1 MSARHFRSIVFVALL
16 ASTMGCARSVQSAG
30 TATAVQ
36 EVATARITNNGWL
49 DVNVYASRSGMR
61 LRLGTVTGQRTEV
74 FRIPRSLIDAPGLT
88 ILIDPIGSPQS
99 YQTDL
104 IPVGPGQQID
114 VVVQQRLAM
123 SHYSVLS
130 R

>member
-1 MSARHFRSIVFVALL
+1 MRARRFRWVLVIAIVV
-16 ASTMGCARSVQSAG
+16 STMGCVRSGRSGDRSPAF
-30 TATAVQ
+30 
-36 EVATARITNNGWL
+36 EEIATARITNNGWL
-49 DVNVYASRSGMR
+49 DVNVYTLRFGSRQ
-61 LRLGTVTGQRTEV
+61 RLGTVAGQNTEV
-74 FRIPRSLIDAPGLT
+74 FRLPRNLIDARGLS

-104 IPVGPGQQID
+104 IPVGPGQQIE

-130 R
+130 P

>member
-1 MSARHFRSIVFVALL
+1 MSARHFRDIVVVVLL
-16 ASTMGCARSVQSAG
+16 ASTIGCARSVQSAG
-30 TATAVQ
+30 DAPAVQ
-36 EVATARITNNGWL
+36 EPVTARITNNGWL
-49 DVNVYASRSGMR
+49 DVNVYASRSGLR

-74 FRIPRSLIDAPGLT
+74 FRLPRSLVDAPGLT
-88 ILIDPIGSPQS
+88 ILIDPIGSPQW

-114 VVVQQRLAM
+114 VVVQHRLAM